1 MVLFGSINRLIQE
14 TADRVFPDYAV
25 DQATASSSDDYV
37 SFKQSSVPRGSKV
50 LVSAYGENTGSVYLV
65 EDENGDDTTGAR
77 IPPGATRQYS
87 WSDLNL
93 GTFYIPNSGDTVYA
107 ETESE

>member
-14 TADRVFPDYAV
+14 TADRVFSSYAV
-25 DQATASSSDDYV
+25 DQASASSDGEYV
-37 SFKQSSVPRGSKV
+37 SFKDSSVPRGSKV
-50 LVSAYGENTGSVYLV
+50 LVSADGGNTGAVYLV
-65 EDENGDDTTGAR
+65 EDENGDETTGAQ
-77 IPPGATRQYS
+77 IPAGATRQYN

-93 GTFYIPNSGDTVYA
+93 GTFYIPNSGDTIYA